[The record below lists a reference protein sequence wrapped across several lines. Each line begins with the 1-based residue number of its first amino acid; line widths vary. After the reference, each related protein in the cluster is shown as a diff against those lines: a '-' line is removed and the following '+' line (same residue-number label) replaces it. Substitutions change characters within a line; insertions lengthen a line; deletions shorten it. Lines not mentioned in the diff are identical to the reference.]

1 MVNTKKSNQTES
13 SKTEALDFNLPEP
26 QPLMVVISG
35 LSGAGKDALM
45 QKLRIRYPQAHYV
58 VTCTDRAPRKNEVD
72 GFDYFFVST
81 VEFEEMIVRNELIEH
96 SKVYNQ
102 YKGGRKKQVFD
113 ALQQGK
119 DAIMR
124 LDVQGAI
131 KIKASFPE
139 ALLIFVSPASKEEWR
154 KRFLNRQ
161 TDTPEQIKVRLE
173 TARQEME
180 KMDDFEYVVINAE
193 NQLEKAVQNIIA
205 IIQAEHCRTHPR
217 RIAL

>member
-1 MVNTKKSNQTES
+1 MNLNHSENFE
-13 SKTEALDFNLPEP
+13 FNLPNP

-45 QKLRIRYPQAHYV
+45 RELRICYPQAHYV
-58 VTCTDRAPRKNEVD
+58 VTCTDRAPRKNEED

-81 VEFEEMIVRNELIEH
+81 TAFEEMIARDELIEY

-113 ALQQGK
+113 ALNQGK

-124 LDVQGAI
+124 LDVQGAL
-131 KIKASFPE
+131 KIKTNFPE
-139 ALLIFVSPASKEEWR
+139 VLLIFVSPASKEEWR
-154 KRFLNRQ
+154 KRFLSRQ

-180 KMDDFEYVVINAE
+180 MMDEFEYVVINAE

-205 IIQAEHCRTHPR
+205 IIHAEHCRTHPR
-217 RIAL
+217 KIKI